1 MTQDTHNEDQL
12 SADGDGQ
19 RSITPSSEDYQEML
33 RNLAQSKDEIWA
45 SLEQQVQALEDILAQ
60 YNPLDV
66 IGNILFANAVFDAE
80 TYKEYAHE
88 GSDAYI
94 EYVTL
99 LLLTKPFDTY
109 AERSLEPIP
118 TGDIQH
124 RITTIFDTLM
134 QFLFVK
140 DIDLERSGAPSNL
153 MQLQARIVT
162 ESIFVRYPSYH
173 HHLLDI
179 LTDLFT
185 PLQEELENILGCTI
199 QDALALIEGMEAI
212 MARLLS
218 ERRAKAKQS
227 EKEIKAKVK
236 RYRIKQNKRRGRKL
250 DQVPE
255 EDIMY
260 QQLGLL
266 RPSEAAEKIQNM
278 MITWEFYAVGE
289 TISFTPQEL
298 ADETQIE
305 VGKVQR
311 FLERLSL
318 SFEEVDPKYFRL
330 PAATHPLMLKP
341 FVRHADYFLRP
352 VKDLSYWS
360 LRPAIEALLK
370 PNNTGVVNRNQT
382 LWARYDAI
390 RADYVEKKAL
400 EYLRNALRP
409 DQAYQSL
416 KYWVTEQGER
426 KEAELDGFLVID
438 TALFLV
444 EAKAGS
450 VTQPA
455 RRGAAASLQTDL
467 QKLVGDSYSQA
478 LRAKKYIQEMDQPT
492 FCLSDGSTV
501 KVPKER
507 IDRVFL
513 VSVTLDALDAFVTNI
528 SQFPEFGF
536 FEEND
541 FPWVVSLTDLR
552 VISELVEFPSQF
564 IHYLTRRLRINE
576 HGQAQA
582 HDELDWFGTY
592 LQDGLYFEDMLDEK
606 DAPDMIFVQ
615 PATTN
620 FDDYYFYITGQR
632 KTPVPKPTQP
642 IPEIMRQMLLEL
654 ESYRPSRYL
663 EVAYTFL
670 DMSFTARENFVDLF
684 TRQRESTLQDQ
695 QLHDFTFQFERGDTY
710 ITCMFASRMH
720 AHELEKRLAHY
731 CALKKYQMKSNLWI
745 GLACIVDE
753 PSLLQGSIV
762 LQGPWEYDAEME
774 RQEASSFPT
783 AEG

>member
-1 MTQDTHNEDQL
+1 MTQDAHYKDQL
-12 SADGDGQ
+12 PANGD
-19 RSITPSSEDYQEML
+19 SEGRTILSGEAYQAML
-33 RNLAQSKDEIWA
+33 RDLAQSKDEIWV
-45 SLEQQVQALEDILAQ
+45 SLEQQVQELEDILAQ

-94 EYVTL
+94 EYVAL
-99 LLLTKPFDTY
+99 LLLTKSFDTY
-109 AERSLEPIP
+109 AERSLEPVP
-118 TGDIQH
+118 TA
-124 RITTIFDTLM
+124 IFDTLM

-140 DIDLERSGAPSNL
+140 DIDPERSGPPSNL
-153 MQLQARIVT
+153 IQLQARIVT

-185 PLQEELENILGCTI
+185 PLQTELETILGCTI

-212 MARLLS
+212 MAHRIG
-218 ERRAKAKQS
+218 ERRAKARQS

-236 RYRIKQNKRRGRKL
+236 RYRIKQNKQRGRKL
-250 DQVPE
+250 GQIPE

-260 QQLGLL
+260 QQWGQL
-266 RPSEAAEKIQNM
+266 RPKEAAEKIQNM
-278 MITWEFYAVGE
+278 VVLWLFYAIGE
-289 TISFTPQEL
+289 TIAFTPQEL

-305 VGKVQR
+305 VEKVQL

-318 SFEEVDPKYFRL
+318 SLGEVNPQYYRL

-341 FVRHADYFLRP
+341 FVRHADHFLRP
-352 VKDLSYWS
+352 VKDLTYWS

-370 PNNTGVVNRNQT
+370 PNNAGVGNRNQT
-382 LWARYDAI
+382 LWARYDEI

-409 DQAYQSL
+409 DQEYQNL
-416 KYWVTEQGER
+416 KYWFTELGER
-426 KEAELDGFLVID
+426 KEAELDGLLVID

-478 LRAKKYIQEMDQPT
+478 LRAKKYIQEMDQPP
-492 FCLSDGSTV
+492 FSLSDGSTV
-501 KVPKER
+501 QVPKER

-528 SQFPEFGF
+528 SQYPEFGF
-536 FEEND
+536 FEEHD
-541 FPWVVSLTDLR
+541 FPWAVSLTDLR

-564 IHYLTRRLRINE
+564 IHYLTRRLGINE
-576 HGQAQA
+576 HGRAQA
-582 HDELDWFGTY
+582 FDELDWFGTY
-592 LQDGLYFEDMLDEK
+592 LQDGLYFEDMLEEE

-620 FDDYYFYITGQR
+620 FDDYYFYVTGQR
-632 KTPVPKPTQP
+632 KTLVPKPTQLM
-642 IPEIMRQMLLEL
+642 PEIMRRMLMEL
-654 ESYRPSRYL
+654 ENYRPPRYL
-663 EVAYTFL
+663 EVACAFL
-670 DMSFTARENFVDLF
+670 DMSFTAREDFVDLF
-684 TRQRESTLQDQ
+684 TQQRERTLQDQ
-695 QLHDFTFQFERGDTY
+695 LLHDFTFQFERGDTY
-710 ITCMFASRMH
+710 VTCMFAPRRRV
-720 AHELEKRLAHY
+720 HELEKRLADY
-731 CALKKYQMKSNLWI
+731 CTLKKYQMKSNLWI
-745 GLACIVDE
+745 GLACIADE

-762 LQGPWEYDAEME
+762 LQDPWKYDAEME
-774 RQEASSFPT
+774 RRVARSFP
-783 AEG
+783 AANR

>member
-1 MTQDTHNEDQL
+1 MTQNASYEDQL
-12 SADGDGQ
+12 PPNGDSEGGT
-19 RSITPSSEDYQEML
+19 TPSGEAYQEML
-33 RNLAQSKDEIWA
+33 RDLARSKDEIWA
-45 SLEQQVQALEDILAQ
+45 SLEQQAQELEDILTQ
-60 YNPLDV
+60 YDPLDI

-99 LLLTKPFDTY
+99 LLLTKPFGSYT
-109 AERSLEPIP
+109 ERTLEPVP
-118 TGDIQH
+118 TNDIQR
-124 RITTIFDTLM
+124 RITSIFDTLM

-140 DIDLERSGAPSNL
+140 DIDPERSGPPSNL

-212 MARLLS
+212 MARRMS
-218 ERRAKAKQS
+218 KRRAEAKQT
-227 EKEIKAKVK
+227 EREMRAKVK
-236 RYRIKQNKRRGRKL
+236 RYRIKQNKRRGQKL
-250 DQVPE
+250 EQVPE
-255 EDIMY
+255 EEVVY

-266 RPSEAAEKIQNM
+266 RPSEAAEKIQKM
-278 MITWEFYAVGE
+278 MIAWLFYAIGE

-318 SFEEVDPKYFRL
+318 SFGEVDPKYYRL
-330 PAATHPLMLKP
+330 PAASHPLMLKP
-341 FVRHADYFLRP
+341 FVRHADQFLRP

-390 RADYVEKKAL
+390 RANYVEKKAL

-409 DQAYQSL
+409 DQAYQSI

-426 KEAELDGFLVID
+426 KEAELDGLIMID
-438 TALFLV
+438 SALFLV

-455 RRGAAASLQTDL
+455 RRGAAASLKTDL
-467 QKLVGDSYSQA
+467 QKLVGDAYSQA
-478 LRAKKYIQEMDQPT
+478 LRAKKYIRETDQPI
-492 FCLSDGSTV
+492 FSLADGSIV
-501 KVPKER
+501 QVPKER
-507 IDRVFL
+507 IDRIFM

-528 SQFPEFGF
+528 SQFPDLGF
-536 FEEND
+536 FEEGD
-541 FPWVVSLTDLR
+541 FSWAVSLTDLQ

-564 IHYLTRRLRINE
+564 YPLP
-576 HGQAQA
+576 
-582 HDELDWFGTY
+582 
-592 LQDGLYFEDMLDEK
+592 DEK
-606 DAPDMIFVQ
+606 AQ
-615 PATTN
+615 N
-620 FDDYYFYITGQR
+620 Q
-632 KTPVPKPTQP
+632 
-642 IPEIMRQMLLEL
+642 
-654 ESYRPSRYL
+654 
-663 EVAYTFL
+663 
-670 DMSFTARENFVDLF
+670 
-684 TRQRESTLQDQ
+684 
-695 QLHDFTFQFERGDTY
+695 
-710 ITCMFASRMH
+710 
-720 AHELEKRLAHY
+720 
-731 CALKKYQMKSNLWI
+731 
-745 GLACIVDE
+745 
-753 PSLLQGSIV
+753 
-762 LQGPWEYDAEME
+762 
-774 RQEASSFPT
+774 
-783 AEG
+783 